1 MLKLRQNYV
10 DTQEQL
16 SAAKLK
22 ISELEAELATT
33 KRALVTAQSDC
44 KSMSSRLPFAMLTR
58 LKSELGRQGPN

>member
-10 DTQEQL
+10 ETQEQL

-22 ISELEAELATT
+22 ISELEADLATT

-44 KSMSSRLPFAMLTR
+44 KNESPKLLHAMLTH
-58 LKSELGRQGPN
+58 KSELGWQGPT